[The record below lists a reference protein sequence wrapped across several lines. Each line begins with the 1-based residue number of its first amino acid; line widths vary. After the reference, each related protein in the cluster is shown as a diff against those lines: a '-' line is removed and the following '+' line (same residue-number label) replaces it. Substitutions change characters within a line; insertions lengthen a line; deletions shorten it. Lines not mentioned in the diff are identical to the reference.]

1 MSFIISRYKHFFIY
15 LNFYKKCQ
23 YFNCDHFLYFFSFI
37 VYVLM
42 HLHNFQQQ
50 KMRNFHSTCFIFLLF
65 SQNLEK
71 AWTEI
76 FNLPSFWRKKS
87 MSTDLYFYFIENML
101 IESSMQKVLKIFF
114 HFKIDSQI
122 NVMRET
128 QLNNFSEQNCEIIFQ
143 TKF

>member
-1 MSFIISRYKHFFIY
+1 
-15 LNFYKKCQ
+15 
-23 YFNCDHFLYFFSFI
+23 
-37 VYVLM
+37 
-42 HLHNFQQQ
+42 
-50 KMRNFHSTCFIFLLF
+50 
-65 SQNLEK
+65 
-71 AWTEI
+71 
-76 FNLPSFWRKKS
+76 